1 MTALFNNE
9 PLQDRRL
16 FQTTELDEAR
26 EIVGGKFCDHRL
38 EMRSSPGA
46 FSAVHNRAEGTDA
59 SLNFIRYG
67 ADVAIDPGEL
77 QSFYLIQIPLVGHA
91 NINNGTGDIQSSV
104 GIGSVLNPHRAT
116 RMRWFSGC
124 EQLLLQID
132 AEALNTQ
139 AEHLLGH
146 HLNGPVTFETAVDSK
161 HTLTEAWIN
170 RLKTCLHLTEK
181 QAIFGACNQ
190 ATQMMVEKE
199 LITEFLLSQPSDI
212 SQQLTDANLATASI
226 LLRKAVRYIEGHLT
240 DPISVTDI
248 ATAAGVTPRRMQQSF
263 RQELNRTPM
272 QYVRV
277 RRLHL
282 ARYWLAQSNR
292 FSTVSEVCENA
303 GFNHMGRFSA
313 DYRNLFGEHP
323 SETLNNRM

>member
-1 MTALFNNE
+1 MTAHSNNE

-16 FQTTELDEAR
+16 FQTTKLDEAR
-26 EIVGGKFCDHRL
+26 EIVGGKFCDHLL
-38 EMRSSPGA
+38 EVRSDPGA
-46 FSAVHNRAEGTDA
+46 FSAVHNRAEGVNT

-67 ADVAIDPGEL
+67 ADVTIDPGEL
-77 QSFYLIQIPLVGHA
+77 QSFYLIQIPFVGHA
-91 NINNGTGDIQSSV
+91 DINNGTGDIQSGV

-116 RMRWFSGC
+116 HMHWHGGC

-132 AEALNTQ
+132 AATLNTQ
-139 AEHLLGH
+139 AENLLCH
-146 HLNGPVTFETAVDSK
+146 HLNGPVTFKTAVDSK
-161 HTLTEAWIN
+161 HPPTEAWIK
-170 RLKTCLHLTEK
+170 RLETCLLLTEK
-181 QAIFGACNQ
+181 KAIFGTCSQ

-212 SQQLTDANLATASI
+212 SQQLSDASLATAGI

-240 DPISVTDI
+240 EPISVTDI
-248 ATAAGVTPRRMQQSF
+248 AAAAGVTPRRLQQSF

-272 QYVRV
+272 QYVRI

-282 ARYWLAQSNR
+282 ARYWLVQSNGD
-292 FSTVSEVCENA
+292 STVSEVCENA

-313 DYRNLFGEHP
+313 DYRSLFGEHP
-323 SETLNNRM
+323 SETLNSRV